1 MTLCFEIVKVR
12 IFFLK
17 CLQKAKAITLL
28 CKNNCTF
35 ALSYHIGLM
44 QAEQLSLFDDFN
56 TPASITSPFL
66 GRRVVVTGTFSQSR
80 QTLRST
86 LLKLGASEV
95 RYDKLQRGV
104 HFLLSGENPVPDVI
118 SYWRLYVHD
127 GYNIRR
133 LSAEDLQRIQGGDY
147 AAYQM
152 PEEMAKDLHLTHEH
166 LYWTAPEI
174 SSLKE
179 TRQVSPVSL
188 DSMDVLYGK
197 EIFVHRSI
205 MESMPQLAQALGC
218 LGAYASIE
226 MSDDIDFILIPKDM
240 PAEIC
245 DAVEDYYNSS
255 RSTMFNVPFVILED
269 LLSYLQERIQ
279 RFPDEVLSQLI
290 NIL

>member
-56 TPASITSPFL
+56 TPASIPSPFL

-86 LLKLGASEV
+86 LLKLGAAEV

-166 LYWTAPEI
+166 LYWTVPEI

-179 TRQVSPVSL
+179 TRQVSPVIL

-218 LGAYASIE
+218 LGTYANIE

-245 DAVEDYYNSS
+245 DAVEYYYNSS

-269 LLSYLQERIQ
+269 LLSYLQKRIQ

>member
-56 TPASITSPFL
+56 TPASIPSPFL

-86 LLKLGASEV
+86 LLKLGAAEV

-104 HFLLSGENPVPDVI
+104 HFLLAGENPVPDVI

-133 LSAEDLQRIQGGDY
+133 LSAEDLQRMQGGDY
-147 AAYQM
+147 AAYQT
-152 PEEMAKDLHLTHEH
+152 PEEMVKELHLTHEH

-218 LGAYASIE
+218 LGAYANIE

-240 PAEIC
+240 PADIC
-245 DAVEDYYNSS
+245 GAVENYYNSS

>member
-56 TPASITSPFL
+56 TPASIPSPFL

-245 DAVEDYYNSS
+245 GAVENYYNSS

-279 RFPDEVLSQLI
+279 RFPDEVLSQLV

>member
-86 LLKLGASEV
+86 LLKLGAAEV

-245 DAVEDYYNSS
+245 GAVENYYNSS

-279 RFPDEVLSQLI
+279 RFPDEVLSQLV

>member
-56 TPASITSPFL
+56 TPASIPSPFL

-104 HFLLSGENPVPDVI
+104 HFLLAGENPVPDVI

-152 PEEMAKDLHLTHEH
+152 PEEMAKELHLTHEH

-179 TRQVSPVSL
+179 TRQVSPANL

-205 MESMPQLAQALGC
+205 MEFIPQLAQALGC
-218 LGAYASIE
+218 LGVYANIE

-245 DAVEDYYNSS
+245 GAVENYYNSS

-269 LLSYLQERIQ
+269 LLTYLQERIQ

>member
-56 TPASITSPFL
+56 TPASIPSPFL

-245 DAVEDYYNSS
+245 GAVENYYNSS

>member
-56 TPASITSPFL
+56 TPASIPSPFL

-80 QTLRST
+80 QTLRNT
-86 LLKLGASEV
+86 LLKLGAAEV

-127 GYNIRR
+127 GYNIRH

-240 PAEIC
+240 PADIC
-245 DAVEDYYNSS
+245 GAVENYYNSS

>member
-86 LLKLGASEV
+86 LLKLGAAEV

-218 LGAYASIE
+218 LGAYANIE

>member
-56 TPASITSPFL
+56 TPASIPSPFL

-86 LLKLGASEV
+86 LLKLGAAEV

-104 HFLLSGENPVPDVI
+104 HFLLAGENPVPDVI

-127 GYNIRR
+127 GYNIRC

-279 RFPDEVLSQLI
+279 RFPDEVLSQLV

>member
-56 TPASITSPFL
+56 TPASISSPFL

-104 HFLLSGENPVPDVI
+104 HFLLAGENPVPDVI

-218 LGAYASIE
+218 LGAYANIE

-240 PAEIC
+240 PADIC
-245 DAVEDYYNSS
+245 GAVEDYYNSS

-269 LLSYLQERIQ
+269 LLSYLQKRIQ

>member
-56 TPASITSPFL
+56 TPASIPSPFL

-104 HFLLSGENPVPDVI
+104 HFLLAGENPVPDVI

-147 AAYQM
+147 AAYQT
-152 PEEMAKDLHLTHEH
+152 PEEMAKELHLTHEH

-188 DSMDVLYGK
+188 DLMDVLYGK

-205 MESMPQLAQALGC
+205 MESMPQLAQALGG
-218 LGAYASIE
+218 LGAYANIE

>member
-17 CLQKAKAITLL
+17 CPQKAKAITLL

-56 TPASITSPFL
+56 TPASVPSPFL

-104 HFLLSGENPVPDVI
+104 HFLLAGENPVPDVI

-166 LYWTAPEI
+166 LYWTPPEI

-179 TRQVSPVSL
+179 TRQVSPVNL

-218 LGAYASIE
+218 LGAYANIE

>member
-1 MTLCFEIVKVR
+1 MEV
-12 IFFLK
+12 
-17 CLQKAKAITLL
+17 
-28 CKNNCTF
+28 
-35 ALSYHIGLM
+35 
-44 QAEQLSLFDDFN
+44 
-56 TPASITSPFL
+56 
-66 GRRVVVTGTFSQSR
+66 GTFELKKTNGLAR
-80 QTLRST
+80 RGAFMTAHGLVQTPVFMNVGT
-86 LLKLGASEV
+86 QGAI
-95 RYDKLQRGV
+95 KGA
-104 HFLLSGENPVPDVI
+104 
-118 SYWRLYVHD
+118 
-127 GYNIRR
+127 

-166 LYWTAPEI
+166 LYWTPPEI

-179 TRQVSPVSL
+179 TRQVSPVNL

-218 LGAYASIE
+218 LGAYANIE

>member
-1 MTLCFEIVKVR
+1 MLEVGM
-12 IFFLK
+12 
-17 CLQKAKAITLL
+17 KASDFTLL
-28 CKNNCTF
+28 DKRGNTVS
-35 ALSYHIGLM
+35 LS
-44 QAEQLSLFDDFN
+44 D
-56 TPASITSPFL
+56 FL
-66 GRRVVVTGTFSQSR
+66 GKKGANIDARNRENFAPAATALWNIPLKDTPDFFAADCQKQALQR
-80 QTLRST
+80 KTPDLIYRT

-104 HFLLSGENPVPDVI
+104 HFLLAGENPVPDVI

-205 MESMPQLAQALGC
+205 MESIPQLAQALGC
-218 LGAYASIE
+218 LGAYANIE

-269 LLSYLQERIQ
+269 LLTYLQERIQ

>member
-56 TPASITSPFL
+56 TPASIPSPFL

-86 LLKLGASEV
+86 LLKLGAAEV

-218 LGAYASIE
+218 LGTYASIE

-245 DAVEDYYNSS
+245 DAVENYYNSS

>member
-56 TPASITSPFL
+56 TPASIPSPFL

>member
-56 TPASITSPFL
+56 TPASIPSPFL

-86 LLKLGASEV
+86 LLKHGAAEV

-104 HFLLSGENPVPDVI
+104 HFLLAGENPVPDVI

-205 MESMPQLAQALGC
+205 MESIPQLAQALGC
-218 LGAYASIE
+218 LGTYANIE

>member
-56 TPASITSPFL
+56 TPASIPSPFL

-86 LLKLGASEV
+86 LLKLGAAEV

-147 AAYQM
+147 TAYQM

-205 MESMPQLAQALGC
+205 MESMPPLAQALGC

>member
-56 TPASITSPFL
+56 TPASIPSPFL

-86 LLKLGASEV
+86 LLKLGAAEV

-240 PAEIC
+240 PADIC
-245 DAVEDYYNSS
+245 GAVENYYNSS

-279 RFPDEVLSQLI
+279 RFPDEVLSQLV

>member
-56 TPASITSPFL
+56 TPASIPSPFH

-104 HFLLSGENPVPDVI
+104 HFLLAGENPVPDVI

-152 PEEMAKDLHLTHEH
+152 PEEMAKELHLTHEH

-218 LGAYASIE
+218 LGAYANIE

-245 DAVEDYYNSS
+245 DAVEYYYNSS

>member
-86 LLKLGASEV
+86 LLKLGAAEV

>member
-1 MTLCFEIVKVR
+1 M
-12 IFFLK
+12 
-17 CLQKAKAITLL
+17 

-86 LLKLGASEV
+86 LLKLGAAEV

>member
-1 MTLCFEIVKVR
+1 
-12 IFFLK
+12 
-17 CLQKAKAITLL
+17 
-28 CKNNCTF
+28 
-35 ALSYHIGLM
+35 M

-56 TPASITSPFL
+56 TPASIPYPFL
-66 GRRVVVTGTFSQSR
+66 GRRVVVTGTLSQSR

-104 HFLLSGENPVPDVI
+104 HFLLAGENPVPDVI

-133 LSAEDLQRIQGGDY
+133 LSAEDLLRIQGGDY

-218 LGAYASIE
+218 LGAYANIE